1 MLRMFFAGTLQ
12 EWCACFILESKM
24 FARIGRFIVVNFV
37 GLALLTWLPQA
48 SADNH
53 VEQLTLSPVESDCAM
68 SYATSAGAT
77 PLVLGLLLLIAL
89 VAGAIWLFFFYAPV
103 VKQSKQSLT
112 IRVTLHGNSSQRFL
126 KLAEQYGGAEQVF
139 AGALRLLEIA
149 TEAKEGGAKVILR
162 SADGTQEEEVLT
174 VVDD

>member
-1 MLRMFFAGTLQ
+1 MFV
-12 EWCACFILESKM
+12 KVD
-24 FARIGRFIVVNFV
+24 RFIVENLG

-48 SADNH
+48 GADNH

-68 SYATSAGAT
+68 SYATSTGAT
-77 PLVLGLLLLIAL
+77 PLILGVLLLIAL
-89 VAGAIWLFFFYAPV
+89 IAAAIWLFFFYAPV

-112 IRVTLHGNSSQRFL
+112 IRVTLHGSSSARFL
-126 KLAEQYGGAEQVF
+126 KLAGQYGGSEQAF
-139 AGALRLLEIA
+139 ANALRLLEIA

-174 VVDD
+174 VADD